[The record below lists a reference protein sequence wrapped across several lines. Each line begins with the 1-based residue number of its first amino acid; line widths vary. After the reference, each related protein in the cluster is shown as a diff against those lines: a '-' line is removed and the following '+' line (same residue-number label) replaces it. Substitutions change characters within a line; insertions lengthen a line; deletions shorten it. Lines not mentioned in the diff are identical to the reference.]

1 MIIEGELLLNRY
13 EIFLDEIFLGLQKIK
28 VDVEN
33 FELDHICYRVDSI
46 ERYDSLAQKL
56 KRKHTLLAE
65 SNVNGRPISNFL
77 LKHPIIYKSRQI
89 SVLEVP
95 SPKRVSNYQE
105 GYEHVEFVIDGDL
118 EYFINSNPDV
128 DFDLKGFYKPINRD
142 VRVSFGP
149 LSVKFH
155 EQTIREII
163 AIEQLNQS
171 KAP

>member
-1 MIIEGELLLNRY
+1 MIIEGDLLLNRY

-28 VDVEN
+28 VDVDN

-77 LKHPIIYKSRQI
+77 LNRPIIYKSREI

-95 SPKRVSNYQE
+95 SPKKGTNYQE

-118 EYFINSNPDV
+118 EDFIKNNPDV

-142 VRVSFGP
+142 ARVSFGP
-149 LSVKFH
+149 ISVKFH
-155 EQTIREII
+155 EQTLREII
-163 AIEQLNQS
+163 TIEHVNQS